1 MPKKLQTN
9 LKGFTKNV
17 QTRSEILNGVEY
29 IVAPVTMIVEGV
41 LPGSGGP
48 IMYTANE
55 IAASVS
61 YWDGIPVTVNHPTD
75 SSGNNVSARIP
86 SVIEEFGVGQI
97 FNTQF
102 DAEKNSLKAEAWL
115 NKAVL
120 EDKFPN
126 VYSAILDDNTNMEV
140 STGVFF
146 DDRGEP
152 GDFDGISYNSTAY
165 AYHGDH
171 LALLPNATGACS
183 WTDGCGLRAN
193 SSKKKKNPVF
203 NEISFSDIS
212 SSLWRYVD
220 PMDDNSYIYYIDAIY
235 ESYFTF
241 EKVERNGERQR
252 TLWKQGYSKP
262 NDIVTP
268 IGTPQRVIETR
279 VYTVV
284 SEDAQQSS
292 GTPTITNT
300 NKESDMAD
308 TPCCPE
314 KVESLIAANTN
325 AFTEDDKEVL
335 LTMNEKQLESTL
347 AMSEKLVANE
357 VAKTTT
363 NTDTGGNDLET
374 TEEFVGK
381 APEHIKIKLNVL
393 LEKEESEKQAI
404 IENILKDENCTFE
417 KDELNSFEVN
427 MLQKIAGIAKKEAVE
442 TNTETEGV
450 ADMSGSAGVQ
460 TNANIP
466 GNTDELSAEDTLQ
479 IPVAN
484 WTE

>member
-1 MPKKLQTN
+1 MKNLQVN
-9 LKGFTKNV
+9 LKGFTKNIA
-17 QTRSEILNGVEY
+17 TRLEILHGVEY
-29 IVAPVTMIVEGV
+29 IVAPVVMIREGV
-41 LPGSGGP
+41 LPGSAGP
-48 IMYTANE
+48 ILYLASE
-55 IAASVS
+55 IEASVN
-61 YWDGIPVTVNHPTD
+61 YWNNVPITINHPTD
-75 SSGNNVSARIP
+75 SSGGNVSARIP
-86 SVIEEFGVGQI
+86 SVLEEFGVGQI
-97 FNTQF
+97 YNTTF
-102 DAEKNSLKAEAWL
+102 DAATNSLKADAYI
-115 NKAVL
+115 NKALL
-120 EDKFPN
+120 EEKFPN

-165 AYHGDH
+165 NYIGDH

-220 PMDDNSYIYYIDAIY
+220 SMDDNSYIYYIDAIY
-235 ESYFTF
+235 DSYFTF
-241 EKVERNGERQR
+241 EKVERNGERQI
-252 TLWKQGYSKP
+252 TLWKQSYSKQ

-268 IGTPQRVIETR
+268 AGTPQRVIETR

-325 AFTEDDKEVL
+325 AFTEDDKEIL

-347 AMSEKLVANE
+347 AMSEKIVANK
-357 VAKTTT
+357 VDKTIT
-363 NTDTGGNDLET
+363 NTETGDTNLET

-381 APEHIKIKLNVL
+381 APEHIKIKLNAL

-427 MLQKIAGIAKKEAVE
+427 MLNKIAGIAKKEAVE
-442 TNTETEGV
+442 TNAETDGV

-460 TNANIP
+460 TNANVP
-466 GNTDELSAEDTLQ
+466 GNTDELSAEETLQ